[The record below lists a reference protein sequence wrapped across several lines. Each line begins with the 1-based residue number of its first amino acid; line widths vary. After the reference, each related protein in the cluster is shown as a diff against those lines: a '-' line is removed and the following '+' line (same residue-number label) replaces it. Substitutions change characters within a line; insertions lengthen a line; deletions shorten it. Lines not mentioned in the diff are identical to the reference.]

1 MRERLQGGSRL
12 SGLVEEH
19 TEWQIIDRAITA
31 AREWPE
37 FTIHERFL
45 EWSDTYSRL
54 EALFKLSP
62 NSSWVD
68 CLKQQIDKMEK
79 AGAKGDRTRFE
90 SAFDMFRTASLNR
103 FVDVDKQLL
112 ERSRTVATVAP
123 LLAQLV

>member
-1 MRERLQGGSRL
+1 MQPRQ

-31 AREWPE
+31 AKEWPE
-37 FTIHERFL
+37 FTIQERFL

-79 AGAKGDRTRFE
+79 AGAQGDHTRFE

-123 LLAQLV
+123 ILAQLV